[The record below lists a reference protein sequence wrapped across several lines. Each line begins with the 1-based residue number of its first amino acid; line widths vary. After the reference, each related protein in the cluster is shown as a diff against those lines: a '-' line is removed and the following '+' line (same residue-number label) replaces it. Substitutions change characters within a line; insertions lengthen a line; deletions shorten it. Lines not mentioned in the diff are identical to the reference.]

1 MQQNSRSAAAAM
13 RRLLLLITL
22 VFVCVPQVRAD
33 AIADAARNGGVA
45 LLMRHA
51 TAPGTFD
58 PDGFKIDDCP
68 TQRNLSPAGR
78 EEARRIGAHLKARG
92 LAPGEVLTS
101 QWCRCRDTA
110 MLAFGTARDWP
121 ALNSFISNREREA
134 QQVAEILERLARM
147 KPGDKP
153 LALVTHQVIVT
164 GVSGVYPESG
174 EVVVVTVAR
183 QNGKVVVKV
192 IGSIKPEA
200 AK

>member
-13 RRLLLLITL
+13 RRLLILITL

-174 EVVVVTVAR
+174 EVVVVTAAR

>member
-174 EVVVVTVAR
+174 EVVVVTAAR

-192 IGSIKPEA
+192 IGSIKPDEA
-200 AK
+200 K

>member
-1 MQQNSRSAAAAM
+1 MHPSPRSAAAAI
-13 RRLLLLITL
+13 RRLFILITL
-22 VFVCVPQVRAD
+22 VFVCAPQVRAD
-33 AIADAARNGGVA
+33 AISDAARSGGVA
-45 LLMRHA
+45 LLIRHA

-58 PDGFKIDDCP
+58 PDGFKLDDCP
-68 TQRNLSPAGR
+68 TQRNLSAEGR

-110 MLAFGTARDWP
+110 TLALGTARDWP

-134 QQVAEILERLARM
+134 QQVAEVLERLARM

-164 GVSGVYPESG
+164 AVTGVYPQSG
-174 EVVVVTVAR
+174 EVVVVTAAR

-192 IGSIKPEA
+192 IGSIKPDEA
-200 AK
+200 K

>member
-174 EVVVVTVAR
+174 EVVVVTAAR

>member
-1 MQQNSRSAAAAM
+1 MQQSPWFAAAM
-13 RRLLLLITL
+13 RRIFLLITL
-22 VFVCVPQVRAD
+22 VLVCAPQVRAD
-33 AIADAARNGGVA
+33 AIADAVRSGGVA
-45 LLMRHA
+45 LLIRHA
-51 TAPGTFD
+51 TAPGNFD
-58 PDGFKIDDCP
+58 PVGFRLDDCA
-68 TQRNLSPAGR
+68 TQRNLSAAGR
-78 EEARRIGAHLKARG
+78 EEARRIGAHLKKRG
-92 LAPGEVLTS
+92 IIPGEVLTS
-101 QWCRCRDTA
+101 QWCRCRETA
-110 MLAFGTARDWP
+110 TLAFGAARDWP

-147 KPGDKP
+147 KTGDKP

-174 EVVVVTVAR
+174 EVVVVTAAR